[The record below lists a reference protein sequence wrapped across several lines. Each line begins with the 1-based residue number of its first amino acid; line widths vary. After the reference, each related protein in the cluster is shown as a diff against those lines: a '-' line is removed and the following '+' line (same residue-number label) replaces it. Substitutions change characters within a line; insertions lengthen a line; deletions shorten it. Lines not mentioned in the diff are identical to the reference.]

1 MQCLQSLFL
10 PIDMIKLAVEVSEK
24 CILRPEKLKSW
35 WKDWSCARAPSLCH
49 NLDSCCCSVKVAVQE
64 KWRRSGGEV
73 EQSNFHFSWRQ
84 YVKYCK
90 TEQLFFR
97 IQSVFKGS
105 ICTEWYVI
113 KKVRI
118 SLSSCWR
125 GITSS
130 FPADDAQQGAS
141 HLFWQQLGALGVQGS
156 QVVWLVKVSTVGS
169 TNSAKASIA
178 LNVQVVQRQIVHCAS
193 SASYSATHSANR
205 SVQLRCSLSLSN
217 ISSTNDPSGGSF
229 WLLPICLIRYTTLV
243 WNRFNQFIEQIWI
256 AQNIDM
262 ST

>member
-1 MQCLQSLFL
+1 M
-10 PIDMIKLAVEVSEK
+10 
-24 CILRPEKLKSW
+24 
-35 WKDWSCARAPSLCH
+35 
-49 NLDSCCCSVKVAVQE
+49 
-64 KWRRSGGEV
+64 

-118 SLSSCWR
+118 SLSFCWR

-130 FPADDAQQGAS
+130 FPADDAQHGAS
-141 HLFWQQLGALGVQGS
+141 HLFWQQLGALAMQGS
-156 QVVWLVKVSTVGS
+156 KVVQIVKLDTVGS
-169 TNSAKASIA
+169 TKSAKTSSA

-193 SASYSATHSANR
+193 SASYSSTYSANR

-243 WNRFNQFIEQIWI
+243 WNRFNQFIEPIWI